1 MKQPVAQSPKTAK
14 SDQQRAAARYAT
26 DASVACRPFSSRG
39 GDSADAVM
47 RNFSKGGAYIE
58 TGRAFKIGTICQLR
72 MVQYPVALRS
82 VAPDDRPRSA
92 CLAVVQ
98 WRQTLTPDNEGP
110 YGYGLRQ
117 LD

>member
-1 MKQPVAQSPKTAK
+1 VKQPVAQPPKTAK
-14 SDQQRAAARYAT
+14 PDPQRATARYAT
-26 DASVACRPFSSRG
+26 DASVACRPFNSRG

-72 MVQYPVALRS
+72 MVHYPLALRS
-82 VAPDDRPRSA
+82 VDPDDRPRSA
-92 CLAVVQ
+92 CLAVVK
-98 WRQTLTPDNEGP
+98 WREPLTPDNEGP